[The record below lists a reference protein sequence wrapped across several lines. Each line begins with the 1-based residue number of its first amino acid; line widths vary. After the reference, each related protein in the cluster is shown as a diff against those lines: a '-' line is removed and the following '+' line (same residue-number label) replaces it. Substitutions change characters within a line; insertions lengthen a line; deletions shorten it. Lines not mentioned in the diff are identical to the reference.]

1 MTFVAIN
8 AIEVP
13 AERAEAFSE
22 RFANRA
28 GMVSKSPGFVRFE
41 LLRPS
46 DAGTRWLVVTHWEQ
60 QSDFEAWMGSQSFE
74 RGHGRGEGAPP
85 PQAPV
90 ASASELWQFEVEQ
103 AED

>member
-13 AERAEAFSE
+13 AERSQAFSE

-46 DAGTRWLVVTHWEQ
+46 DGGTRWLVVTHWEQ
-60 QSDFEAWMGSQSFE
+60 QSDFEAWMGSQ
-74 RGHGRGEGAPP
+74 
-85 PQAPV
+85 
-90 ASASELWQFEVEQ
+90 
-103 AED
+103 